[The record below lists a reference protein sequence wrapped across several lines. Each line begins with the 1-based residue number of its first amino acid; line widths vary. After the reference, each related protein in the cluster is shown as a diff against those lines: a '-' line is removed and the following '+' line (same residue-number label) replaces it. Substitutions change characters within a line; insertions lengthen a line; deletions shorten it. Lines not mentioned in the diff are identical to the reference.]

1 MNKKNEI
8 SSILNSCNNLFEIF
22 NHHLAKTPH
31 KKVFFKKEKIWDSSN
46 FIETSKRIKKISF
59 FLIKNRI
66 KKGDRVFLLSN
77 NRIEWVEFD
86 LAIMM
91 SGGVTVP
98 SFVTNNTTDN
108 EFIIKDCQPKFIVLE
123 DEKVFKKNKRFLNK
137 FKTKII
143 LIEPSENFTDYK
155 EITSHKD
162 KQIKKITVK
171 KEDISSIIYT
181 SGTTG
186 NPKGVILTHKSI
198 MHNLQGAIEL
208 INDFNLKNERFF
220 SFLPLSHSYERMAG
234 LYFPILIGAEIYF
247 CSTTDKLLS
256 EIKEVKP
263 TILSAV
269 PRLYENIFK
278 KIKFQINKT
287 NFLVSYLLKK
297 TFLLIENNP
306 KENINFFEKFLV
318 TIFLK
323 YILKKKVLQIF
334 GKKIKVLISGGAAL
348 NPDVG
353 IFFNKLGISLLQG
366 YGQTEASPLIS
377 CNRKKNNDPYT
388 VGQPVK
394 DVKVKISNNG
404 EILVSG
410 DNLMQGYWKSKKLT
424 NETLKCGWLHTGDL
438 GKIDEQGRIII
449 TGRKKELIVTSGGE
463 NISSQKIENMLLS
476 FDEVSQA
483 IVYGDGK
490 PFIIALIKLN
500 DDYKKTD
507 VKKLIQALNYN
518 LNSIEKIR
526 KFIVM
531 DLEPTYENG
540 LMTQTMKLKKEKI
553 FLRYKK
559 EIGRLYGNL

>member
-22 NHHLAKTPH
+22 NYHLAKTPH

-108 EFIIKDCQPKFIVLE
+108 EFIIKDCEPKFIVLE
-123 DEKVFKKNKRFLNK
+123 NEKVFKKNKKFLNK
-137 FKTKII
+137 FKTKIV

-306 KENINFFEKFLV
+306 KENINFFVKFLV

-476 FDEVSQA
+476 FDEISHA

-490 PFIIALIKLN
+490 PFLIALIKLN

-540 LMTQTMKLKKEKI
+540 LMTQTMKLKKKKI

>member
-22 NHHLAKTPH
+22 NYHLAKTPH

-108 EFIIKDCQPKFIVLE
+108 EFIIKDCEPKFIVLE
-123 DEKVFKKNKRFLNK
+123 NEKVFKKNKKFLNK
-137 FKTKII
+137 FKTKIV

-162 KQIKKITVK
+162 KQIKKITVN

-476 FDEVSQA
+476 FDEISQA

-540 LMTQTMKLKKEKI
+540 LMTQTMKLKKKKI